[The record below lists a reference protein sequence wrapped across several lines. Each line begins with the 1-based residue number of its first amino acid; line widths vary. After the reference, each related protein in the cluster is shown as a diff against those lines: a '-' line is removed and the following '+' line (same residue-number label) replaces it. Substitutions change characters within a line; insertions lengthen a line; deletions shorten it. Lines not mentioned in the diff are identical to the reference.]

1 MDKGKLAK
9 HRVLARADKKILA
22 ELQRNG
28 RISYAELA
36 RRVGLTT
43 SPCMERVKRLEQEG
57 YIKGYTA
64 ILDAEKLGNGLVVF
78 VQIRLV
84 RMSQDIFAEFARCAA
99 ELTEVQECCLV
110 SGSFDYLI
118 KARVSDMSEY
128 RRFLGETLLSLPH
141 VQESTSFVV
150 MEEVKDSYAL
160 RLGV

>member
-1 MDKGKLAK
+1 MVTKKEGAE
-9 HRVLARADKKILA
+9 RALTRIDRRILK
-22 ELQRNG
+22 ELQSNA

-43 SPCMERVKRLEQEG
+43 SPCIERVRRLESDG
-57 YIKGYTA
+57 YIKGYTTV
-64 ILDAEKLGNGLVVF
+64 LDPDKLGSGLVVF

-84 RMSQDIFAEFARCAA
+84 RMSQDIFAEFATAA
-99 ELTEVQECCLV
+99 AALQEVQECFLI

-118 KARVSDMSEY
+118 KARVADMHEY

-150 MEEVKDSYAL
+150 MEEVKESTL
-160 RLGV
+160 LSF